1 MTRLL
6 FLGTLLGL
14 AGCANPMTLT
24 YDFGRAYTAASITQ
38 ADLSRPSVA
47 AAQYRLSGIEGT
59 EIRLRLQ
66 ERTTEGTYQDQSLG
80 LGVQ

>member
-1 MTRLL
+1 MTR
-6 FLGTLLGL
+6 FLQLALLLGIG
-14 AGCANPMTLT
+14 ACNNPMTLT
-24 YDFGRAYTAASITQ
+24 YDFGRAYTSALQTQ

-66 ERTTEGTYQDQSLG
+66 ERTTEGTFEDAG
-80 LGVQ
+80 LTIGVQ